1 MKTVK
6 EIAKKPSFWIVLTM
20 ISALL
25 GAPPAVT
32 QAVLA
37 AIQAVNTTLHQEQPA
52 PLKANPNFPIATEKK
67 D

>member
-1 MKTVK
+1 
-6 EIAKKPSFWIVLTM
+6 M